1 MINCFR
7 TLPQKV
13 GVAFSGGVDSAVMLH
28 LARSLNRDIVLYT
41 FDHKSEFSKEEIDF
55 AHTTAA
61 YYNIPIVTG
70 EIKVAEIPCGDS
82 KERYWSAERNA
93 WFNSFDTTICTGHH
107 LDDAAEWYL
116 MTSLQGGNGGYLM
129 NYHVKNVIRP
139 LLLSTKNSLTEYA
152 KKHNLTYINDLT
164 NGDRNFNLRNKVRL
178 ELLPKVLEIFPGY
191 MNTVK
196 RKIVV
201 KESRV

>member
-13 GVAFSGGVDSAVMLH
+13 GIAFSGGVDSAVMLH
-28 LARSLNRDIVLYT
+28 LAVSLGREVTLYT
-41 FDHKSEFSKEEIDF
+41 FDHKSETSNRELDF
-55 AHTTAA
+55 AYVTSRR
-61 YYNIPIVTG
+61 YNLELVTG
-70 EIKVAEIPCGDS
+70 EIKVAEIPCRDS
-82 KERYWSAERNA
+82 KERYWSAERNT
-93 WFNSFDTTICTGHH
+93 WLNSFDTTICTGHH

-129 NYHVKNVIRP
+129 NYQVDNIIRP
-139 LLLSTKNSLTEYA
+139 LLLSTKNSLVEYA
-152 KKHNLTYINDLT
+152 EDHWLTYITDPT
-164 NGDRNFNLRNKVRL
+164 NADRNFNLRNKVRL

-196 RKIVV
+196 RKIIV
-201 KESRV
+201 KENTI